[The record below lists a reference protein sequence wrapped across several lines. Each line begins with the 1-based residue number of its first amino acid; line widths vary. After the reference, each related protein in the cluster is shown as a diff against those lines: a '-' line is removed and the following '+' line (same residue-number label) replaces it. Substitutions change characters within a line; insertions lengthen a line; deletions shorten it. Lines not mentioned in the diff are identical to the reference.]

1 MNRLKGKKQ
10 IELLFSKGQKINHF
24 PLSLILL
31 ESNQLSFGVSVGKRN
46 FKLAVDRNRIKRM
59 LRVVLNQH
67 LVAVFEDSKKTFS
80 VMLLYTGSNTPDW
93 NLLDKKA
100 ISLVEKLKKTL

>member
-10 IELLFSKGQKINHF
+10 IELLFSKGKKINHF
-24 PLSLILL
+24 PLSIILL

-80 VMLLYTGSNTPDW
+80 VMLLYTGSDTPDW
-93 NLLDKKA
+93 NLLDKKS

>member
-1 MNRLKGKKQ
+1 MNKLKGKKQ
-10 IELLFSKGQKINHF
+10 IELLFSKGQKINNF
-24 PLSLILL
+24 PLSLIFL

-67 LVAVFEDSKKTFS
+67 LLTVFEDSKKSFS
-80 VMLLYTGSNTPDW
+80 VMLLYTGSDIPDW
-93 NLLDKKA
+93 SLLDKK
-100 ISLVEKLKKTL
+100 SKTLVAKLKKIL

>member
-10 IELLFSKGQKINHF
+10 IELLFSEGKKINHF
-24 PLSLILL
+24 PFSVILL

-59 LRVVLNQH
+59 LRMVINQH
-67 LVAVFEDSKKTFS
+67 LFPVFDESKKSFS
-80 VMLLYTGSNTPDW
+80 VMLLYTGSDTPNR
-93 NLLDKKA
+93 NLLDKESRK
-100 ISLVEKLKKTL
+100 LVEKLKKIL